1 MNLTKLTIIEQKR
14 IWTKILAI
22 LFMITLT
29 SCYSIKSSVINKLD
43 NTFPRSKYTIERIK
57 KIKDSLSKREW
68 QKIEINF

>member
-29 SCYSIKSSVINKLD
+29 SCYSMKSSVINKLD
-43 NTFPRSKYTIERIK
+43 KTFPRSKYTIERIQ